1 MYIRK
6 ATVQDVAQ
14 LKSLYQGVIRA
25 VNSRDYNEAQVAVW
39 AARGERTES
48 LIRRIHEQHFF
59 VTETPDRIITGFA
72 SIDNTGELDMLFVHK
87 DYQRRGIAT
96 LLMQQILAVARQLQL
111 PTLTSYVSITAKP
124 FFEKMGFRVIT
135 PQTMEL
141 DGVEISN
148 FEMQKHLV
156 I

>member
-72 SIDNTGELDMLFVHK
+72 SIDDTGELDMLFVHK

-135 PQTMEL
+135 PQTLEL